1 MSDNTAVVS
10 PSTPEANMIPDLDE
24 KVRHA
29 HRALAQAVDAEHAQ
43 HNYTYTT
50 PIDTTVPSGPA
61 DRSTPRAQ
69 TRQEY
74 EDDNRRRSVRKSVS
88 LAGTSSDKH

>member
-1 MSDNTAVVS
+1 ML
-10 PSTPEANMIPDLDE
+10 PDLDE

-29 HRALAQAVDAEHAQ
+29 HLALAQVVETELLQ
-43 HNYTYTT
+43 HHYGYPTPN
-50 PIDTTVPSGPA
+50 PIDTTIPQGPL

-74 EDDNRRRSVRKSVS
+74 EEDNRRRSVRMSAS
-88 LAGTSSDKH
+88 LAGTCPMPGYAFHAKSNRYCRK